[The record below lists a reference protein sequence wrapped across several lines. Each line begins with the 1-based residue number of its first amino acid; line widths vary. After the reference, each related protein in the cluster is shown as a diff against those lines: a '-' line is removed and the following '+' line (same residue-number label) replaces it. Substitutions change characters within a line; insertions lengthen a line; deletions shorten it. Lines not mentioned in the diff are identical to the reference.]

1 MTTLQSDAA
10 SKGVWVSIS
19 DLAKRKNISRQSAK
33 ERVDRLVSKGLIET
47 RAEGRSR
54 MVELASFDRAVG
66 DVGDAFKE
74 TSAETKKETAP
85 AAAHKPL
92 RDAQTERAQYEAQ
105 LKALDLAERQGKI
118 LPIKGDHGI
127 EHALTLAGVAVAK
140 EIDGFMTVV
149 DDLAVAIGKEGVIGG
164 KRVMKEAIRER
175 RAKIAEAMAKVIAE
189 GHAAEMDG
197 PISTLVSGDLED

>member
-10 SKGVWVSIS
+10 AKGVWISIS

-47 RAEGRSR
+47 RPEGRSR
-54 MVELASFDRAVG
+54 MIDLAAYDRAVG
-66 DVGDAFKE
+66 EVGDAYRE
-74 TSAETKKETAP
+74 TSAETKKEPAP
-85 AAAHKPL
+85 AHKPL
-92 RDAQTERAQYEAQ
+92 RDAQTERAQYEAR

-127 EHALTLAGVAVAK
+127 ENALTIAGVIIAR
-140 EIDGFMTVV
+140 EIDRFMTVV
-149 DDLAVAIGKEGVIGG
+149 DDIAVAVAKEGVIGA

-175 RAKIAEAMAKVIAE
+175 RARVAEALAEVIAK
-189 GHAAEMDG
+189 GQAAERDG
-197 PISTLVSGDLED
+197 PISTDVGSDLDD